1 VGGGG
6 FVKPAGSNTGVGG
19 NKGTALGGGGFV
31 NPKTNAGGSR
41 GSYGSNSYG
50 GGSYGRYG
58 GTSSYGGAGYNYRS
72 PGYGTNYG
80 TNFGSG
86 VGRYPGAGGGYSKKA
101 LGLGVGA
108 GFLGGAA
115 LGVAGTAAMYG
126 VYHRYHQYRMMSM
139 MVGGGYGGYNQG
151 YYNNYYS
158 NNQCFGGCPP
168 GAHCEWGFCECNR
181 GLEKRFGRCER
192 DWSNMAARGADFDWN
207 RACRDSNEC
216 QRLDVNLIC
225 NTNTTVQQGGN
236 CECRQ
241 DMKWNTKAGECQ
253 LFLDVDCSSVTYD
266 TKPDPVILE
275 AVNKTLE
282 KVAEANKT
290 QEEVGEENA
299 NSTST
304 PAEALSNSLLSSI
317 DVNKDDVSQAQLK
330 EAYCRDVDSFSWEFG
345 APKNQ
350 QQQQGRDWN
359 GNRTRTAVGVGSGT
373 IVLIVLLLCGTC
385 CTCGICLALK
395 KKRSKS
401 SEPPVTFSDVHVND
415 AGMGMGGVTAN
426 PGYKAESTPQHQ
438 GGAPGYPGAT
448 FSNTGVLYPGPA
460 AIPPTQPGYTNFP
473 GSEGQGNPSPYP
485 PQPAAYPPQAAAY
498 PPQGAAYPP
507 QGAAYPPQ
515 NAAYPPAADQS
526 AGGLPYPPQPS
537 QPAYNPY

>member
-1 VGGGG
+1 
-6 FVKPAGSNTGVGG
+6 
-19 NKGTALGGGGFV
+19 
-31 NPKTNAGGSR
+31 
-41 GSYGSNSYG
+41 
-50 GGSYGRYG
+50 
-58 GTSSYGGAGYNYRS
+58 
-72 PGYGTNYG
+72 
-80 TNFGSG
+80 
-86 VGRYPGAGGGYSKKA
+86 
-101 LGLGVGA
+101 
-108 GFLGGAA
+108 
-115 LGVAGTAAMYG
+115 M
-126 VYHRYHQYRMMSM
+126 
-139 MVGGGYGGYNQG
+139 
-151 YYNNYYS
+151 
-158 NNQCFGGCPP
+158 
-168 GAHCEWGFCECNR
+168 
-181 GLEKRFGRCER
+181 
-192 DWSNMAARGADFDWN
+192 
-207 RACRDSNEC
+207 
-216 QRLDVNLIC
+216 
-225 NTNTTVQQGGN
+225 
-236 CECRQ
+236 
-241 DMKWNTKAGECQ
+241 
-253 LFLDVDCSSVTYD
+253 DCSAVTYD

-290 QEEVGEENA
+290 HEVVDQDANQDGNA
-299 NSTST
+299 TVVS
-304 PAEALSNSLLSSI
+304 PEEALSNSLLSSI
-317 DVNKDDVSQAQLK
+317 DVTKDDVTQSQLT

-359 GNRTRTAVGVGSGT
+359 RNHTRTAVGVGSGT

-415 AGMGMGGVTAN
+415 AGMGMGGVTNN

-485 PQPAAYPPQAAAY
+485 PQATAYPPQAAPY
-498 PPQGAAYPP
+498 PPQGAPYPP
-507 QGAAYPPQ
+507 QGATYPPQ
-515 NAAYPPAADQS
+515 NAPQPPADPN

>member
-1 VGGGG
+1 
-6 FVKPAGSNTGVGG
+6 
-19 NKGTALGGGGFV
+19 
-31 NPKTNAGGSR
+31 
-41 GSYGSNSYG
+41 
-50 GGSYGRYG
+50 
-58 GTSSYGGAGYNYRS
+58 
-72 PGYGTNYG
+72 
-80 TNFGSG
+80 
-86 VGRYPGAGGGYSKKA
+86 
-101 LGLGVGA
+101 
-108 GFLGGAA
+108 
-115 LGVAGTAAMYG
+115 
-126 VYHRYHQYRMMSM
+126 MSM
-139 MVGGGYGGYNQG
+139 MLGGGYGGYSHG

-207 RACRDSNEC
+207 RACQDSNEC
-216 QRLDVNLIC
+216 QRMDVNLIC

-236 CECRQ
+236 CECRR

-253 LFLDVDCSSVTYD
+253 LFLDVDCSAVTYE

-290 QEEVGEENA
+290 QEEVGEGQDA
-299 NSTST
+299 NSTVT
-304 PAEALSNSLLSSI
+304 PDEALSNSLLSSI
-317 DVNKDDVSQAQLK
+317 DVRKDDVTQAQLT

-350 QQQQGRDWN
+350 QQQQGRGWN
-359 GNRTRTAVGVGSGT
+359 GNHTRTAVGVGSGT

-385 CTCGICLALK
+385 CTCGICMALK

-426 PGYKAESTPQHQ
+426 PGYADATPQHQ
-438 GGAPGYPGAT
+438 VGGAPGYPAPAAAY
-448 FSNTGVLYPGPA
+448 SNTGAVYPGPA

-485 PQPAAYPPQAAAY
+485 PQPAAYPPQAAAS
-498 PPQGAAYPP
+498 PPQGAP
-507 QGAAYPPQ
+507 YPPQ
-515 NAAYPPAADQS
+515 NAPSPPADNQPAT
-526 AGGLPYPPQPS
+526 GGLPYPPQPS

>member
-1 VGGGG
+1 
-6 FVKPAGSNTGVGG
+6 
-19 NKGTALGGGGFV
+19 
-31 NPKTNAGGSR
+31 
-41 GSYGSNSYG
+41 
-50 GGSYGRYG
+50 
-58 GTSSYGGAGYNYRS
+58 
-72 PGYGTNYG
+72 
-80 TNFGSG
+80 
-86 VGRYPGAGGGYSKKA
+86 
-101 LGLGVGA
+101 
-108 GFLGGAA
+108 
-115 LGVAGTAAMYG
+115 M
-126 VYHRYHQYRMMSM
+126 
-139 MVGGGYGGYNQG
+139 
-151 YYNNYYS
+151 
-158 NNQCFGGCPP
+158 
-168 GAHCEWGFCECNR
+168 
-181 GLEKRFGRCER
+181 
-192 DWSNMAARGADFDWN
+192 
-207 RACRDSNEC
+207 
-216 QRLDVNLIC
+216 
-225 NTNTTVQQGGN
+225 
-236 CECRQ
+236 
-241 DMKWNTKAGECQ
+241 
-253 LFLDVDCSSVTYD
+253 DCSAVTYD

-290 QEEVGEENA
+290 QEVVDQDANQDANA
-299 NSTST
+299 TVVS
-304 PAEALSNSLLSSI
+304 PEEALSNSLLSSI
-317 DVNKDDVSQAQLK
+317 DVTKDDVTQAQLK

-359 GNRTRTAVGVGSGT
+359 RNHTRTAVGVGSGT

-415 AGMGMGGVTAN
+415 AGMGMGGVTNN

-438 GGAPGYPGAT
+438 GGAPGYPTAT

-485 PQPAAYPPQAAAY
+485 PQAAAY
-498 PPQGAAYPP
+498 PPQGAPYPP

-515 NAAYPPAADQS
+515 NAPQPPADPN